1 MIQGLS
7 RFTCSHTPCNPFQM
21 LVLRRGTDSEGESA
35 GKSAHLPADEWGD
48 TYDEAAT
55 LGYGS
60 PQIAASLPTQV
71 LPHHIPATTLL
82 PATNPLHHYSIKL
95 VPTSSFYFLP
105 FTASNAFHTFSTI
118 QSF

>member
-1 MIQGLS
+1 
-7 RFTCSHTPCNPFQM
+7 M

-60 PQIAASLPTQV
+60 PQIAASVPTQV
-71 LPHHIPATTLL
+71 LPHLIPATTLIPPYL
-82 PATNPLHHYSIKL
+82 PPIPY
-95 VPTSSFYFLP
+95 TSNL
-105 FTASNAFHTFSTI
+105 SN
-118 QSF
+118 